1 MRLLDRLK
9 KIEEKAP
16 PEQKIFVIKYQVE
29 LTSLQYGD
37 DKYLRLDSEKEDGF
51 IERILA
57 IVKKNP
63 HPNGFYLVGNIY

>member
-9 KIEEKAP
+9 RIEAKAP
-16 PEQKIFVIKYQVE
+16 PEQKILVIKYQVE

-37 DKYLRLDSEKEDGF
+37 DKYLRIDGESEDEF

-63 HPNGFYLVGNIY
+63 HPNGFYLVGNLY

>member
-9 KIEEKAP
+9 KIEAKAP
-16 PEQKIFVIKYQVE
+16 PEQKILVIKYQVE

-37 DKYLRLDSEKEDGF
+37 DKYLRLHDETEDEF
-51 IERILA
+51 VERVLA

>member
-1 MRLLDRLK
+1 MKLSERLK
-9 KIEEKAP
+9 RLEAKAP
-16 PEQKIFVIKYQVE
+16 AGQHIQVIKFGTE

-37 DKYLRLDSEKEDGF
+37 DKYYRLENEPEDEF
-51 IERILA
+51 TERILA

>member
-9 KIEEKAP
+9 KIEAKAP
-16 PEQKIFVIKYQVE
+16 SEQKILVIKFQVE
-29 LTSLQYGD
+29 LTSLQYGE
-37 DKYLRLDSEKEDGF
+37 DKFLRLDGETEDEF
-51 IERILA
+51 IERTLA

>member
-9 KIEEKAP
+9 KIEAKAP

-29 LTSLQYGD
+29 LTSLQYGE
-37 DKYLRLDSEKEDGF
+37 DKYLRHDGETEDEF
-51 IERILA
+51 IERTLA
-57 IVKKNP
+57 IVKKNH

>member
-9 KIEEKAP
+9 KIEAKAP
-16 PEQKIFVIKYQVE
+16 PEQKIFIIKFQVE
-29 LTSLQYGD
+29 LTSLEYGD
-37 DKYLRLDSEKEDGF
+37 NKYLRLDGETEDEF
-51 IERILA
+51 IERTLA

>member
-9 KIEEKAP
+9 KIEAKAP

-29 LTSLQYGD
+29 LTSLQYGE
-37 DKYLRLDSEKEDGF
+37 DKYLRRDGETEDGF

-57 IVKKNP
+57 IVKNNP
-63 HPNGFYLVGNIY
+63 HPNGFYIVGNIY

>member
-9 KIEEKAP
+9 KIEAIAP
-16 PEQKIFVIKYQVE
+16 PEQKIFVIKFQVE
-29 LTSLQYGD
+29 LTSLEYGD
-37 DKYLRLDSEKEDGF
+37 DKYLRFDGETEDEF
-51 IERILA
+51 IERTLA

>member
-1 MRLLDRLK
+1 MKLLDRLK
-9 KIEEKAP
+9 KIEAKAAI
-16 PEQKIFVIKYQVE
+16 EMKICVVKFQVE

-37 DKYLRLDSEKEDGF
+37 DKYLRLDGETEDDF
-51 IERILA
+51 VERVLA

>member
-1 MRLLDRLK
+1 MKLLDRQK
-9 KIEEKAP
+9 KIEAKAP
-16 PEQKIFVIKYQVE
+16 PEQKILVIKFQVE

-37 DKYLRLDSEKEDGF
+37 DKYLRLDGEMEDEF

>member
-1 MRLLDRLK
+1 MKLLDRLK
-9 KIEEKAP
+9 KIEAKAP
-16 PEQKIFVIKYQVE
+16 TEQKILVIKYQVE

-37 DKYLRLDSEKEDGF
+37 DKYLRIDGETEDDF
-51 IERILA
+51 VERVLV

>member
-9 KIEEKAP
+9 KIEAKAP
-16 PEQKIFVIKYQVE
+16 PEQKIFVIKFQVE

-37 DKYLRLDSEKEDGF
+37 DKYLRHDGETEDEF
-51 IERILA
+51 IERTLA

>member
-9 KIEEKAP
+9 KIEAKAP
-16 PEQKIFVIKYQVE
+16 PEQKIFVIKFQVE
-29 LTSLQYGD
+29 LTTLAYGE
-37 DKYLRLDSEKEDGF
+37 DKYLRLDGETENEF

-57 IVKKNP
+57 VVEKNP